1 MVMMLTM
8 IIVIMKILMMVLLI
22 ITLVKRQRRLTTF
35 LFGGKGLKRMHDSL
49 QINEAGAPSH
59 LMRQLLTVSCNRYFF
74 SWHYTLQNIFNQG
87 IVCFICM
94 SRYSTLRQQREH
106 FKPTEILLEID
117 HVDNDIAG
125 YLAVQRIKL
134 DC

>member
-1 MVMMLTM
+1 M
-8 IIVIMKILMMVLLI
+8 
-22 ITLVKRQRRLTTF
+22 
-35 LFGGKGLKRMHDSL
+35 
-49 QINEAGAPSH
+49 SH
-59 LMRQLLTVSCNRYFF
+59 GHMSHGHMSPNL
-74 SWHYTLQNIFNQG
+74 
-87 IVCFICM
+87 VCFICM

-125 YLAVQRIKL
+125 YLAAQRIKL